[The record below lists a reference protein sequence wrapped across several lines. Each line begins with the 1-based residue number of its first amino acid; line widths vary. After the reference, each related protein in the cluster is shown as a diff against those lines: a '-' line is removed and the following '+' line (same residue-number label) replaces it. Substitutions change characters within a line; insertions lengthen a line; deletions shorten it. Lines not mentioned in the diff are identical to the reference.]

1 VLTRVR
7 WSGRSRLDHLQP
19 ALDDA
24 DQAGNDASERIMD
37 KLGMRLEREKV
48 DPTCGGTLSK
58 KSPKGY
64 CLVGANSRRL

>member
-1 VLTRVR
+1 
-7 WSGRSRLDHLQP
+7 
-19 ALDDA
+19 
-24 DQAGNDASERIMD
+24 MD